1 MLLDGDRIVGAALDR
16 GIVGDKK
23 HLTSRDT
30 ADAGHDAGGRRFVLI
45 HVEGRERRQLE
56 KRRPAIDQPVDPFAN
71 RQLALRAMPLQVL
84 GAAALAGRRD
94 SLAQLTD
101 ELPHA
106 IAVGFERVVV
116 GVDGRGKD
124 LHPKG
129 ITSRNSRS

>member
-1 MLLDGDRIVGAALDR
+1 
-16 GIVGDKK
+16 
-23 HLTSRDT
+23 
-30 ADAGHDAGGRRFVLI
+30 
-45 HVEGRERRQLE
+45 
-56 KRRPAIDQPVDPFAN
+56 
-71 RQLALRAMPLQVL
+71 MPLQVL

-116 GVDGRGKD
+116 GIDGRGKD
-124 LHPKG
+124 LHPTG